1 VLRVRTLYATSAQ
14 ASARYYARYVEP
26 IAGEQPGRWVGGLA
40 DEIGVAG
47 EVEVDQLQ
55 ALLSGHHPVSGEQL
69 GSKLVDRHTKHG
81 TTIKAVAG
89 YDATFSAP
97 KSVSA
102 WWGLTGDE
110 GVKAAHDLAVQIVLD
125 HIEAHATTRV
135 RVNGPR
141 MYPDVEHGL
150 TMAVFPQSTSREDDP
165 QLHTHAVISG
175 KIIGPNGRWYA
186 LDGHYV
192 KHHQRA
198 LGGLYQSALR
208 AELTHRYGVRWGPIV
223 EGQAEIADMPTEIM
237 EVFSK
242 RTRQVEDYE
251 RTLLDAFRDREGR
264 GPTRWEHAAI
274 KREAAADSRANKT
287 GAAVADLERRWHVE
301 AAELGWTPLKL
312 SRQLTNPERELP
324 APQPVTITQVLDR
337 LSAGQSTWTRADVL
351 RAVCDLTEVHPG
363 IDGRAWARSVD
374 RAVSAVIDSQID
386 FDPPAEDLVRRSD
399 GRSVWTDPDTTH
411 LTDERIL
418 EQEERILDFA
428 IAAQTDQPTRSD
440 TIDRTGLDVLQAD
453 AAAAVAGNDRLVLVV
468 GPAGTGKTTTLARAT
483 DDLRAH
489 RRSVFGV
496 APTAKAARV
505 LGAELDM
512 EADTVAKLL
521 HEWGRDMGPG
531 ERWRL
536 PPATTVVVDET
547 GMLGTPSLDRL
558 IGLARSQD
566 WRLVLVGDPSQLHAV
581 GRGGMFDELCRVGRT
596 HELAVIHRFTH
607 DWEQVATRQLRAARS
622 IALDA
627 YLDHHRVDAGT
638 IEDHLERIADEWMRH
653 TAAGRTVAVTAE
665 TNAHVDTLNEAIQ
678 ARRRDRGEVDDRK
691 TARIARAETVGR
703 GDVVVT
709 RSNDRTLATDANEPV
724 RNRERWTVEHVTD
737 HGLLTLSRIDGH
749 DRVRLSA
756 EYAQAHVRLGYASTA
771 HGVQGE
777 TVDVSYTLVSRA
789 TTHRSLYVG
798 VTRGREAN
806 QLAVITE
813 TTDLDDARDTLE
825 WVLANDRVDV
835 PAIVRRRE
843 LAEDGPPPMSA
854 QERLDAAQAAFMK
867 SNARA
872 APARQLLAEAQ
883 EQLTAAESK
892 MSGLATEL
900 RAARPWERRS
910 IRRDVADAEERV
922 ADARTRFEDVLDQAR
937 PPLDEVERA
946 RQRLDAVRGETDV
959 ELMRQR
965 FDAFGREAPGR
976 EALGR

>member
-1 VLRVRTLYATSAQ
+1 MLRVRTLYAASAQ

-26 IAGEQPGRWVGGLA
+26 AAGEQPGRWVGGLA
-40 DEIGVAG
+40 AEIGVSG
-47 EVEVDQLQ
+47 EVEVDQLEG
-55 ALLSGHHPVSGEQL
+55 LLSGHHPVSGEQL
-69 GSKLVDRHTKHG
+69 GSKLVDRYTKHG
-81 TTIKAVAG
+81 TVIKAVAG

-102 WWGLTGDE
+102 WWGLTGDP
-110 GVKAAHDLAVQIVLD
+110 GVKAAHDIAVQVVLD
-125 HIEAHATTRV
+125 HIEAHATTRI

-175 KIIGPNGRWYA
+175 KVIGPNGRWYA

-198 LGGLYQSALR
+198 LGGLYQSVLR

-237 EVFSK
+237 EAFSK

-251 RTLLDAFRDREGR
+251 RILLDAFREREGR
-264 GPTRWEHAAI
+264 DPTRWEHAAI

-287 GAAVADLERRWHVE
+287 GAPVADLEMRWHVE
-301 AAELGWTPLKL
+301 AAELGWTPQKL
-312 SRQLTNPERELP
+312 TQELTNQGRELP
-324 APQPVTITQVLDR
+324 APEPVTVAQVLDR
-337 LSAGQSTWTRADVL
+337 LSAAHSTWTRADVL

-363 IDGRAWARSVD
+363 IDGRAWARSLD
-374 RAVSAVIDSQID
+374 RAVSAVIDRQQD
-386 FDPPAEDLVRRSD
+386 LDPPTEEPVRRSD
-399 GRSVWTDPDTTH
+399 GRSGWTDPDTTH
-411 LTDERIL
+411 LTDVRIL

-428 IAAQTDQPTRSD
+428 IEAQADQPTRSD
-440 TIDRTGLDVLQAD
+440 TVDREGLDVLQAD
-453 AAAAVAGNDRLVLVV
+453 AAAAVAGHDRLVLVV
-468 GPAGTGKTTTLARAT
+468 GPAGTGKTTTLARAAH
-483 DDLRAH
+483 DLRQH
-489 RRSVFGV
+489 RRQVFGV

-505 LGAELDM
+505 LSTELHM

-521 HEWGRDMGPG
+521 FEWGRVTGPG

-536 PPATTVVVDET
+536 PAATTVVVDET

-558 IGLARSQD
+558 VELARSQD

-607 DWEQVATRQLRAARS
+607 DWEQLATRQLRAARS

-627 YLDHHRVDAGT
+627 YLDHYRVHAGT
-638 IEDHLERIADEWMRH
+638 IENHLERIADEWIRH

-665 TNAHVDTLNEAIQ
+665 TNTHVDTLNEAIQ
-678 ARRRDRGEVDDRK
+678 ARRRDRGEVDDQA
-691 TARIARAETVGR
+691 TARVGGGETVGR
-703 GDVVVT
+703 GDVIVT
-709 RSNDRTLATDANEPV
+709 RSNDRALVTDEGESM
-724 RNRERWTVEHVTD
+724 RNRERWVVERVSKDGRITV
-737 HGLLTLSRIDGH
+737 SRMDGR
-749 DRVRLSA
+749 DSVVLPA
-756 EYAQAHVRLGYASTA
+756 DYAQAHVRLGYASTV

-777 TVDVSYTLVSRA
+777 TVDVSYTLISRA

-798 VTRGREAN
+798 ATRGRAAN
-806 QLAVITE
+806 HMAVITE
-813 TTDLDDARDTLE
+813 TADLDDARDTLE

-843 LAEDGPPPMSA
+843 LAEAAPPSTSA
-854 QERLDAAQAAFMK
+854 QERLDAAQSAFIEA
-867 SNARA
+867 NGRA
-872 APARQLLAEAQ
+872 APARELLDKANEG
-883 EQLTAAESK
+883 LSAAERK
-892 MSGLATEL
+892 VSGLQARL
-900 RAARPWERRS
+900 RAARPWERRQ
-910 IRRDVADAEERV
+910 IRRDLAGAEERV
-922 ADARTRFEDVLDQAR
+922 ADARRRCEDALDQAR
-937 PPLDEVERA
+937 PSLDEVEQTRG
-946 RQRLDAVRGETDV
+946 RLDAVRAETDV

-965 FDAFGREAPGR
+965 FGAVGRDVPVR